1 MYRCTNCN
9 NLTLGRKHTPG
20 KLWIEVILWLMFLL
34 PGFLYSLWRLSG
46 RRRVCDN
53 CGNPYLIKIEK

>member
-9 NLTLGRKHTPG
+9 ELTLGKKFTPG
-20 KLWIEVILWLMFLL
+20 KFWIEVILWLLFLL

-46 RRRVCDN
+46 RKLVCDK
-53 CGNPYLIKIEK
+53 CGNPYLIKTE